1 MTETEEFILSPRP
14 KILSSLIPK
23 ESPRPVSL
31 LAVPAKRI
39 LPVFL
44 FSFISKSIVTDVG
57 LSVKLLST
65 ALIYLKDFK

>member
-1 MTETEEFILSPRP
+1 LTETEEFILSPRP

-23 ESPRPVSL
+23 DSPRPVSL

-44 FSFISKSIVTDVG
+44 FSFISKSIETEVG
-57 LSVKLLST
+57 FSLKSLST
-65 ALIYLKDFK
+65 ELIYLKVFK